1 MQNQISKIK
10 NQNDKLKVKNNFYI
24 FICIFA
30 FLFLIFNFSMAYA
43 WKLPIEVSTATD
55 NGDKVYNKLVVG
67 IEPDATDGF
76 DNLWDTPAIVSHPDP
91 DAPLLLR
98 SYITPFLSIE
108 EGQGGSG
115 EAGMSGLWKDI
126 RSTTSKG
133 DTVWE
138 IAVDSVPKGKTVD
151 ISWNVP
157 QGLLKAGERLVLKD
171 NDRIGT
177 DGKPAETDMTW
188 ASNYSFVSE
197 SEEPKSLSLV
207 LSKEAVNNSKSG
219 SGSGFGCGTVKPN
232 NNGSANGGEDA
243 FSIVMLFL
251 LLIFVRLLR
260 GLCPSQ

>member
-1 MQNQISKIK
+1 MQNQISKFK
-10 NQNDKLKVKNNFYI
+10 NQNDKVKVKNNFYI
-24 FICIFA
+24 FICIFT

-43 WKLPIEVSTATD
+43 WKLPMEVTAVAHD
-55 NGDKVYNKLVVG
+55 GGKVYSRLVIG
-67 IEPDATDGF
+67 IESGATDGF
-76 DNLWDTPAIVSHPDP
+76 DNLWDTPAILSHPDP
-91 DAPLLLR
+91 DSPLVLR
-98 SYITPFLSIE
+98 AYL
-108 EGQGGSG
+108 EGQGGDE
-115 EAGMSGLWKDI
+115 EAEMDRLWKDI
-126 RSTTSKG
+126 RSTTSTG

-232 NNGSANGGEDA
+232 NNGSANGGGDA
-243 FSIVMLFL
+243 FSIVVLFFP
-251 LLIFVRLLR
+251 LIFVRLLR
-260 GLCPSQ
+260 GLCSSQ